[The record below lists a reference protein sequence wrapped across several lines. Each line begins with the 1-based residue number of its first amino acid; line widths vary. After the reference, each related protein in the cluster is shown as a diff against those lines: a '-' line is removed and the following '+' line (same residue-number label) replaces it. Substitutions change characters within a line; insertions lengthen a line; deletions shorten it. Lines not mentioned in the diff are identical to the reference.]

1 MSQVYKSS
9 SLITLALIFLLPI
22 FFVPGGALGLGSAKS
37 MLLVLGTVALA
48 LAFLLNIW
56 KEGKVDFPWHPVLV
70 FVVLLPVVYMVS
82 ALSSTPSS
90 LSLLGY
96 NFEVG
101 TFGYMLLGS
110 VLVVLAGTIFT
121 DASRILQA
129 LVAFFLSISIVALFV
144 MVKIIFGGEVL
155 NFGNFSGNMANP
167 LGNWTDIAVSFG
179 LLSSFA
185 ALALGVIPMKLSARI
200 LVYIAFILGVVLL
213 AIINFSVA
221 FSLTL
226 SASVLLVL
234 YFWKMEKRFSSTGSI
249 PETSK
254 NFLLKPTFL
263 PIVLGIVSLAFLINP
278 TVSGTQSPLSDVVS
292 RTFNVQNLDVRPSF
306 SATLGISKAVLSQEG
321 FLGSGPNTFDR
332 DWLIYKPVDI
342 NATPFW
348 SLTFPFG
355 VGFLP
360 TQVVTTG
367 ALGTVLW
374 LAFFA
379 LLIALGI
386 KVLTRLPESRAERF
400 TLVASLLIVFFLW
413 SSSFV
418 YGPSA
423 TVLMFAFIFTGVLI
437 AASRSSGIMSSRT
450 VNLKESPKNRFVSL
464 PLITLVAIGAIYL
477 GWSSFEKS
485 AAAYYFK
492 NAVDLS
498 NAAQVSLDE
507 TERLVSKAISFE
519 PTDTYYIALSRINFA
534 QAQATAN
541 ATEGTPEDN
550 QRAFEDAVRVSIES
564 AKLATEVNPSGYQN
578 WIALGLV
585 YSALVPTPLSTAGAY
600 ENAAFAFSEASKN
613 NPLNPEI
620 PLFVAQLELNKSD
633 RKAAI
638 SAVRNAI
645 ALKEDYAD
653 AHLLLAQLEIQ
664 EGNTR
669 GAITS
674 AERLVSL
681 TPDNPGIHFELGV
694 LKYSIRDYKGA
705 EETFKRALALAPDYA
720 NAQYYL
726 GLSLA
731 QEGRPKEALEQFEA
745 LSKTN
750 PDSEEVQKII
760 KDLKAG
766 KDSFLDSVTR

>member
-9 SLITLALIFLLPI
+9 SLITFALIFLLPI

-37 MLLVLGTVALA
+37 LLLVLGTVALV

-110 VLVVLAGTIFT
+110 VLVVLAGTIFS

-144 MVKIIFGGEVL
+144 MAKIIFGGEVL
-155 NFGNFSGNMANP
+155 NLGNFSGNMANP

-221 FSLTL
+221 FGLTL

-234 YFWKMEKRFSSTGSI
+234 YFWKMEKRFSNTGSV
-249 PETSK
+249 PETSR

-263 PIVLGIVSLAFLINP
+263 PIVLGVVSLAFLINP
-278 TVSGTQSPLSDVVS
+278 TVSGTQSPLSDVIA

-306 SATLGISKAVLSQEG
+306 SATLGISRAVLSQEG

-332 DWLIYKPVDI
+332 DWLIYKPADI
-342 NATPFW
+342 NTTPFW

-413 SSSFV
+413 ASSFV

-423 TVLMFAFIFTGVLI
+423 TVLMFAFIFTGVLL
-437 AASRSSGIMSSRT
+437 AAARSSGIISSRT

-464 PLITLVAIGAIYL
+464 PLITLVAIGAVYL

-498 NAAQVSLDE
+498 NAAEVSLDE

-519 PTDTYYIALSRINFA
+519 PTDTYYVALSRINFA
-534 QAQATAN
+534 QAQAAAN

-550 QRAFEDAVRVSIES
+550 QRAFEDSVRVSIES

-585 YSALVPTPLSTAGAY
+585 YSALVPAPLSTAGAY
-600 ENAAFAFSEASKN
+600 ENASFAFSEASKN

-620 PLFVAQLELNKSD
+620 PLFVAQLELNKGD

-638 SAVRNAI
+638 SAVRNSI

-674 AERLVSL
+674 AERLASL

-694 LKYSIRDYKGA
+694 LKYSISDYKGA
-705 EETFKRALALAPDYA
+705 EETFKKALALAPDYA

-731 QEGRPKEALEQFEA
+731 QEGRLEEALEQFEA
-745 LSKTN
+745 LAKTN